1 MYLNDFI
8 AVCVPMRSLCS
19 QGRLDPFISLTFLSF
34 CCLVS
39 SVRFVWFFSLTCVY
53 FVLIYVCNPF
63 VLDFCFKALC
73 KQMEL
78 SWENTHSCTLVQQR
92 NFVCATG
99 KFKRRM
105 WSSAL
110 GLLMRLSGLWLL
122 CTGCRSTLGQQQRNY
137 LVMVCQ
143 DHPCLT
149 AVPSLKELCVSLGW
163 CSGEHKPFFGG
174 VCILPLCLCGFPPG
188 SLASPHSPKTCTQ
201 AHRHTGNC
209 NLSLRVQKKEE
220 IAFIIEGNCIITATI
235 K

>member
-1 MYLNDFI
+1 MACHLCI
-8 AVCVPMRSLCS
+8 SMISLLSVCLCSPLCS

-39 SVRFVWFFSLTCVY
+39 SVRFVCFFSLTCVY
-53 FVLIYVCNPF
+53 FVLIYVFNLF

-105 WSSAL
+105 WSSVL

-163 CSGEHKPFFGG
+163 CSGERKPFLGEFACSPFAC
-174 VCILPLCLCGFPPG
+174 VASLRVLWLPLTVQK
-188 SLASPHSPKTCTQ
+188 H
-201 AHRHTGNC
+201 AHRHTGTLATVTC
-209 NLSLRVQKKEE
+209 RYVCRKK
-220 IAFIIEGNCIITATI
+220 
-235 K
+235 KK